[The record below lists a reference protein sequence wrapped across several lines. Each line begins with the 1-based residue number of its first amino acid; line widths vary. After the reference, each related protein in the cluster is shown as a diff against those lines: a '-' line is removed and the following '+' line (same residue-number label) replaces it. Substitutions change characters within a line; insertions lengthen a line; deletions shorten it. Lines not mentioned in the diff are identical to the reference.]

1 VKVCA
6 KYPEELRQAQDDGLI
21 KKMPI
26 STPTWDARR
35 TELELPEEIDL
46 QVEPANVGSRTLAIL
61 VDIALGGLVI
71 LTVYALTKLLA
82 HDVTDDWLT
91 RLSANALNTLLIL
104 LIFGFQWVYF
114 NLFEW
119 IWNGQTPGKRL
130 LHLRVIKADGSPV
143 SGIDVLLRNL
153 SRPIDTL
160 GPMGLIGLLMI
171 FVSRNAQR
179 LGDLMARTLVI
190 HETKIDWSIFDQI
203 ESPAA
208 GSSGLTAPAVP
219 PAPVIRLTSA
229 QWELLH
235 RYLNRRDQFESAART
250 RLALL
255 LKDTLRP
262 SVKGTE
268 LERSTLSPEDWL
280 VELARRT

>member
-1 VKVCA
+1 MA
-6 KYPEELRQAQDDGLI
+6 A
-21 KKMPI
+21 
-26 STPTWDARR
+26 STSTWDASK

-46 QVEPANVGSRTLAIL
+46 QVELANVGSRTLAIL
-61 VDIALGGLVI
+61 VDLAVGGLVLFI
-71 LTVYALTKLLA
+71 VYALTMLLA
-82 HDVTDDWLT
+82 HDEADNWLS
-91 RLSANALNTLLIL
+91 RLSSNALKMALIL
-104 LIFGFQWVYF
+104 LIFGFQWCYF

-130 LHLRVIKADGSPV
+130 LHLRVIKVDGSPV

-171 FVSRNAQR
+171 FVSRKAQR

-190 HETKIDWSIFDQI
+190 HETQIDWSIFDQVGGPV
-203 ESPAA
+203 EASGPAA
-208 GSSGLTAPAVP
+208 VAAPA
-219 PAPVIRLTSA
+219 IRLTSA

-235 RYLNRRDQFESAART
+235 RYLNRRSQFEAEARR
-250 RLALL
+250 RLALKL
-255 LKDTLRP
+255 YETLKP
-262 SVKGTE
+262 AVQGTE
-268 LERSTLSPEDWL
+268 LALSQLEPEDWL

>member
-1 VKVCA
+1 VG
-6 KYPEELRQAQDDGLI
+6 GLI
-21 KKMPI
+21 
-26 STPTWDARR
+26 
-35 TELELPEEIDL
+35 LF
-46 QVEPANVGSRTLAIL
+46 V
-61 VDIALGGLVI
+61 
-71 LTVYALTKLLA
+71 VYAVTILLA
-82 HDVTDDWLT
+82 HGISDDWLG
-91 RLSANALNTLLIL
+91 RFSADAFKMLLIL
-104 LIFGFQWVYF
+104 LIFGFQWCYF

-130 LHLRVIKADGSPV
+130 LHLRVIKVDGSPV

-171 FVSRNAQR
+171 FVTRRAQR

-203 ESPAA
+203 ETLAATSP
-208 GSSGLTAPAVP
+208 GQTTARATAIP
-219 PAPVIRLTSA
+219 LTSD

-235 RYLNRRDQFESAART
+235 RYLNRRGQLQPDARR
-250 RLALL
+250 RLALSL
-255 LKDTLRP
+255 YESLKP
-262 SVKGTE
+262 VVKGTD
-268 LERSTLSPEDWL
+268 LELSPLPPEEWL

>member
-1 VKVCA
+1 MSA
-6 KYPEELRQAQDDGLI
+6 
-21 KKMPI
+21 
-26 STPTWDARR
+26 STSTWEARK

-46 QVEPANVGSRTLAIL
+46 QVELANVGSRTLAIL
-61 VDIALGGLVI
+61 VDLALGGLVLFI
-71 LTVYALTKLLA
+71 VYSLTLLLVS
-82 HDVTDDWLT
+82 DVVDDWLT
-91 RLSANALNTLLIL
+91 RLSSNALKTLLIL
-104 LIFGFQWVYF
+104 LIFGFQWGYF

-153 SRPIDTL
+153 SRPIDTF

-171 FVSRNAQR
+171 FISRKAQR

-190 HETKIDWSIFDQI
+190 HETPIDWSIFDQI
-203 ESPAA
+203 EVPATASPGPATVA
-208 GSSGLTAPAVP
+208 APA
-219 PAPVIRLTSA
+219 IRLTPA

-235 RYLNRRDQFESAART
+235 RYLNRRSQFEAEARA

-255 LKDTLRP
+255 LYETLKP
-262 SVKGTE
+262 AVQGTD
-268 LERSTLSPEDWL
+268 LALSPLAAEDWL

>member
-1 VKVCA
+1 MSA
-6 KYPEELRQAQDDGLI
+6 
-21 KKMPI
+21 
-26 STPTWDARR
+26 STPTWDAHR

-46 QVEPANVGSRTLAIL
+46 QVELANVGSRTLAIL
-61 VDIALGGLVI
+61 VDLGLGGLVLFI
-71 LTVYALTKLLA
+71 VYALTMLLA
-82 HDVTDDWLT
+82 HDVADDWLT
-91 RLSANALNTLLIL
+91 KLSSNALKTVLML
-104 LIFGFQWVYF
+104 LIFGFQWGYF

-130 LHLRVIKADGSPV
+130 LHLRVIKVDGSPV

-171 FVSRNAQR
+171 FVSRKAQR
-179 LGDLMARTLVI
+179 LGDVMARTLVI

-203 ESPAA
+203 ESPVPA
-208 GSSGLTAPAVP
+208 SSGQQTVAAH
-219 PAPVIRLTSA
+219 AIRLTSE

-235 RYLNRRDQFESAART
+235 RYLNRRDQFEAEARL
-250 RLALL
+250 RLAHSLYVS
-255 LKDTLRP
+255 LKP
-262 SVKGTE
+262 AVKGTE
-268 LERSTLSPEDWL
+268 LERSPLPPEDWL

>member
-1 VKVCA
+1 
-6 KYPEELRQAQDDGLI
+6 
-21 KKMPI
+21 MPA
-26 STPTWDARR
+26 STSTWDARK

-46 QVEPANVGSRTLAIL
+46 QVELANVGSRTLAIL
-61 VDIALGGLVI
+61 VDIALGGLVLFI
-71 LTVYALTKLLA
+71 VYALTMLLA
-82 HDVTDDWLT
+82 RNAADDWLA
-91 RLSANALNTLLIL
+91 RLSSNALKTALIL
-104 LIFGFQWVYF
+104 LIFGFQWCYF

-130 LHLRVIKADGSPV
+130 LHLRVIKVDGAQV

-160 GPMGLIGLLMI
+160 GPMGLIGLFMI
-171 FVSRNAQR
+171 FVTRKAQR

-203 ESPAA
+203 EGPATA
-208 GSSGLTAPAVP
+208 APGLMTVAAPA
-219 PAPVIRLTSA
+219 IRLTSA

-235 RYLNRRDQFESAART
+235 RYLNRRDQFEGEARR

-255 LKDTLRP
+255 LVESLKP

-268 LERSTLSPEDWL
+268 LERSPLPPEAWL